1 MPISLVW
8 TVGCDSRGLHFQS
21 LRCGST
27 LNQIAQLLT
36 VRVSLVGTAN
46 TSQSN
51 SHMTS
56 LAATLPAAA
65 VAANLHVL
73 LPITLTTA
81 AFSAVFQLVL
91 TTLII
96 RQRLRAGVHLLDGGD
111 APLTRRIRAHANF
124 TETVPL
130 ALLLMLL
137 LELAGWSAG
146 LLTGSAG
153 LLVAGRLLHAH
164 GILVARAGVSRRLG
178 MALTLISHFLMA
190 VGGAWLVFGPSL
202 GLGLAR

>member
-1 MPISLVW
+1 
-8 TVGCDSRGLHFQS
+8 
-21 LRCGST
+21 
-27 LNQIAQLLT
+27 
-36 VRVSLVGTAN
+36 
-46 TSQSN
+46 
-51 SHMTS
+51 MTS

-65 VAANLHVL
+65 VAAHLHVL

-96 RQRLRAGVHLLDGGD
+96 RQRLRAGIHLLDGGD

-137 LELAGWSAG
+137 LELAGWNAG
-146 LLTGSAG
+146 LLATSAA
-153 LLVAGRLLHAH
+153 LLVAGRLLHAN
-164 GILVARAGVSRRLG
+164 GILNPKAGMSRRLG
-178 MALTLISHFLMA
+178 MALTLTSHFLMA
-190 VGGAWLVFGPSL
+190 TGGVWLLFWPS
-202 GLGLAR
+202 R